1 MSCYL
6 SMNFNIFE
14 LNYCQVTFTTQTIA
28 TQTIEYFIKGYNKH
42 SDEGYVV
49 DVDVQYPKKFHQFHN
64 NLLLLPEQLNIK
76 NVEKLVAN
84 WHDKKEHLVHIQIL
98 KEALNHGLVLIK
110 AHRTIKLRQKKL
122 N

>member
-42 SDEGYVV
+42 SNEGYVV
-49 DVDVQYPKKFHQFHN
+49 EVDVQYPKKFHQFHN

-110 AHRTIKLRQKKL
+110 AHRTIKLRQKKT
-122 N
+122 

>member
-1 MSCYL
+1 MYGWVILQKLPAGRVELIEKTSQ
-6 SMNFNIFE
+6 FN
-14 LNYCQVTFTTQTIA
+14 
-28 TQTIEYFIKGYNKH
+28 EYFIKGYNKH

-49 DVDVQYPKKFHQFHN
+49 EVDVQYPKELHQLHN
-64 NLLLLPEQLNIK
+64 NLLLLPEQI

-84 WHDKKEHLVHIQIL
+84 WHDKKEYLVRIQIL

-110 AHRTIKLRQKKL
+110 VHRTIKIKQKKL